1 MITQSKQPSLSII
14 IPTYNEARRL
24 PQSLHII
31 AAFLRERGWNEQTE
45 VIVVDDGSND
55 STLPAVRVMQT
66 HWPQLMVLALPHR
79 GKGAAIK
86 AGVKHATGD
95 FVFFCDADLSMP
107 IAEIVKFLPPQ
118 APDAQ
123 ILIGSREVA
132 GAQRFNE
139 PMYRHLMG
147 RVFNGLV
154 RLLVVTGIQD
164 TQCGFKCLRREVA
177 VVLCSEQR
185 LTGMSFRRGIVGAGT
200 VAQLQHRRDSD
211 PLVS

>member
-1 MITQSKQPSLSII
+1 MERGNSDHHFLHLPRRCTWYLQKNLLDMPNDNHYYGSILTCVGAGRSHRNISYTRDACDFGVISGICECTMITQSKQPSLSII

-95 FVFFCDADLSMP
+95 FVFFCDADL
-107 IAEIVKFLPPQ
+107 
-118 APDAQ
+118 
-123 ILIGSREVA
+123 
-132 GAQRFNE
+132 
-139 PMYRHLMG
+139 
-147 RVFNGLV
+147 
-154 RLLVVTGIQD
+154 
-164 TQCGFKCLRREVA
+164 
-177 VVLCSEQR
+177 
-185 LTGMSFRRGIVGAGT
+185 
-200 VAQLQHRRDSD
+200 
-211 PLVS
+211 